1 MQGIFVHAQSVNNP
15 ATSTINFRLE
25 NIQQV

>member
-25 NIQQV
+25 NI